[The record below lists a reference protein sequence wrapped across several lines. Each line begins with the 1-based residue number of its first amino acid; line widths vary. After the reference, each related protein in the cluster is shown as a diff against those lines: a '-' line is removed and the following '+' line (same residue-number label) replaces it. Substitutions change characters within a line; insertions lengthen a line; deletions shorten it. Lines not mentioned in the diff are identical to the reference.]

1 MANPLSLAAF
11 AGGAIMMFVS
21 RRKGSAVVEH
31 TESYPDNDEEYTKAL
46 LEHIKGLETHISTV
60 YAEKMA
66 LEDQVF
72 QLNQKLQS
80 ESERREKVAAPL
92 QKEVQSLTEEYNRA
106 RAEAIQAWGEVA
118 TIRSSMEGIK
128 QVQQEPE
135 PKKETKPAEEPAK
148 PPPKV
153 ESFSSVLDNPKFIE
167 VPASSAGSEQKGA
180 PHAAPVEVK
189 PMQAVPAQ
197 PPPSQ
202 TQKFDP
208 MMVQQQMLALK
219 AQLQDP
225 ALPDAQKQMAI
236 LQFQALTKQVTQ
248 HMQQQPAQQQPVQ
261 QQPAQQQS
269 LQQPVQLQVN
279 TKIGTN
285 DSQPDFPLPTE
296 NDAGKLLLL
305 NQQQNEAIK
314 QQMMINQQN
323 EAAARMM
330 HQQQQMQQMQQQQ
343 MQQMQQ
349 QQQQQAMMRQA
360 TMVPPQMQQQ
370 MLPPGQCSEL
380 SPST

>member
-269 LQQPVQLQVN
+269 LQQPVQLQ
-279 TKIGTN
+279 
-285 DSQPDFPLPTE
+285 
-296 NDAGKLLLL
+296 GKLLLL